1 MSTPI
6 KPAFAHGSEARV
18 QQNTALP
25 IPGGVRQ
32 VAHLAYP
39 VILTHMSITLMG
51 VVDSAMVG
59 RLGATELAAVG
70 FGGIWL
76 WTLFNGFI
84 GAATGVQTFVAQ
96 KLGAGHPQEC
106 GRWVWQGFYALIPLA
121 ACAAVILHFNVDAL
135 MRLLAPSEGVQ
146 QLAGEYLAICAFGAV
161 GMCAATILSSFFL
174 GIGDSRTPLYVTLF
188 VNCLNAVL
196 DYALIFGNF
205 GLPAWGVSGAAVATT
220 IAEWVYTLVLFAL
233 FSRRVRRRAFATTV
247 LAPSMKSVRRL
258 LQVGLPIGGQYA
270 IEMLSFAAF
279 LTLVA
284 RLGDASMAASQA
296 FLALLSLSFMQAEG
310 LSIAVCTLVGR
321 YVGAMDPT
329 SAARSFRSGQ
339 ILTLVI
345 SGVVAALFIGVPGPL
360 LRIFTNDPEVLLLG
374 GPLLLVGAVYQFFDA
389 FGIVADGALRG
400 AGDTLAPFFVR
411 LSLAWGLFLP
421 LAWLF
426 GVRLEGGLTAA
437 WLAGALYVSI
447 LAGCLVYR
455 FQSGAWR
462 RIRI

>member
-6 KPAFAHGSEARV
+6 KPPLAHEGGETS
-18 QQNTALP
+18 QPQTAP
-25 IPGGVRQ
+25 PRPGGVRQ

-84 GAATGVQTFVAQ
+84 GAATGVQVFVAQ
-96 KLGAGHPQEC
+96 NHGAGHPEEC
-106 GRWVWQGFYALIPLA
+106 GHWPWQGFYALIPLTL
-121 ACAAVILHFNVDAL
+121 CAALILHFNVDSL
-135 MRLLAPSEGVQ
+135 MRLLAPSEAVQ

-188 VNCLNAVL
+188 VNGLNAIL

-205 GLPAWGVSGAAVATT
+205 GLPAWGVSGAAIATT
-220 IAEWVYTLVLFAL
+220 IAEWVYTLVLLVL
-233 FSRRVRRRAFATTV
+233 FSRRVRRRAFKTTIA
-247 LAPSMKSVRRL
+247 APSMKSMLRL
-258 LQVGLPIGGQYA
+258 LRIGLPIGGQYA

-321 YVGAMDPT
+321 YVGAIDPT
-329 SAARSFRSGQ
+329 LAMRSFHSGQ
-339 ILTLVI
+339 KLTLVI
-345 SGVVAALFIGVPGPL
+345 SGVVAALFIGLPGPL
-360 LRIFTNDPEVLLLG
+360 LRIFTDDPEVLLLG
-374 GPLLLVGAVYQFFDA
+374 GPLLLVGAIYQFFDA
-389 FGIVADGALRG
+389 FAIVADGALRG
-400 AGDTLAPFFVR
+400 AGDTLAPFFMR
-411 LSLAWGLFLP
+411 FALAWGLFLP
-421 LAWLF
+421 LAWFLGF
-426 GVRLEGGLTAA
+426 RLEGGLTAA
-437 WLAGALYVSI
+437 WLAGVLYVSI
-447 LAGCLVYR
+447 LAGFLVYR